1 MKVRE
6 DSTKGEMMDERQIR
20 EEAWQEG
27 RNAGEHTPSTEVVRF
42 TYTWFMWEDGYST
55 NDEAGHDE
63 SVAKFERWLAE
74 VKEEAFKEGADSVN
88 NQCSETNVGF

>member
-1 MKVRE
+1 MKFRK
-6 DSTKGEMMDERQIR
+6 DSTKRENEMTDNKDWSPR
-20 EEAWQEG
+20 G
-27 RNAGEHTPSTEVVRF
+27 RDPKMYEHTPSTEVVRF